1 MSVAKEIVMRAV
13 ALSVAIGAVLIGGGA
28 HAETTGPAAQA
39 KCRRAEIN
47 PVTGHVFCFEP
58 RGAPVEAPPEEIK
71 RPCKDDD
78 ARGQWSYGPN
88 CTPVPEG
95 M

>member
-1 MSVAKEIVMRAV
+1 MEKPVRIVVMTISLV
-13 ALSVAIGAVLIGGGA
+13 VLA
-28 HAETTGPAAQA
+28 AFSQAAAETPEQVAPP
-39 KCRRAEIN
+39 KCLKAEIN

-58 RGAPVEAPPEEIK
+58 LGALVEAPPEETK
-71 RPCKDDD
+71 LPCKPED